1 MRVQDLNPRR
11 WSTGR
16 GGRAAATALL
26 AAAGIALVV
35 WLVVVP
41 ATRVQAATFTVNV
54 ATDEDDDN
62 PGDGVCH
69 TAGGQCTL
77 RAAIEE
83 ADATVAQD
91 VIAIGVTGPIV
102 LLAGLP
108 PITDNGLVITGSGQ
122 QVSLTAPGSAFTI
135 SNADGVQINDLVI
148 DGADIGTIGILANNF
163 ADDLVLDGL
172 TVRRFAAGVY
182 YAIGSGGD
190 RSIIRN
196 CTLTANRDNGVVLN
210 GGKDDVVRDS
220 VITNNGDAA
229 ADSGIEADWEVDLL
243 IQGNTFS
250 GNVNAQ
256 LLIGTMGPA
265 HVTIIQNTITSG
277 SDGIVIGAGV
287 DPAAALDIGLSVDN
301 RNVFRGTIAAPAEQ
315 HLRDLSAVNIT
326 AIYNDWDAY
335 SPAAIE
341 GVICHD
347 GDPGCGPGVVDID
360 PFINT
365 PSPLPTVTATPTATE
380 TPGGATATPTVTPTG
395 TPGGVETLPLIAGC
409 NPVAW
414 TGADG
419 TPIANIAGAVSPT
432 DILVA
437 LWQFEGGVW
446 LGYSPQFP
454 EVSDLTQMNRLDVVF
469 VCVSANGTF
478 SRPVI

>member
-1 MRVQDLNPRR
+1 M
-11 WSTGR
+11 
-16 GGRAAATALL
+16 ALL
-26 AAAGIALVV
+26 V
-35 WLVVVP
+35 WLAVIP

-54 ATDEDDDN
+54 TTDDADLAI
-62 PGDGVCH
+62 DGVCDSH
-69 TAGGQCTL
+69 AAAGDQCSL

-83 ADATVAQD
+83 ADASAGQD

-102 LLAGLP
+102 LLGGLP
-108 PITDNGLVITGSGQ
+108 AITDNDLVITGSGQ
-122 QVSLTAPGSAFTI
+122 QISLTAPGTAFTI
-135 SNADGVQINDLVI
+135 NNADGVQINNLII
-148 DGADIGTIGILANNF
+148 DGGNIGSTGILVNNF

-172 TVRRFAAGVY
+172 TVRRFTDDGLNNSV
-182 YAIGSGGD
+182 GSGGD
-190 RSIIRN
+190 RNTIRN
-196 CTLTANRDNGVVLN
+196 CTFSDNGGDGIHLD
-210 GGKDDVVRDS
+210 GGKDNVIRDS
-220 VITNNGDAA
+220 VITDNGDVAG
-229 ADSGIEADWEVDLL
+229 DNGLEVSWVDNLL

-250 GNVNAQ
+250 GNFDAQ
-256 LLIGTMGPA
+256 ILIGALGA
-265 HVTIIQNTITSG
+265 RHVTIIQNTITSG
-277 SDGIVIGAGV
+277 SDGIVIGALV

-315 HLRDLSAVNIT
+315 HMRDLSAVNIN

-347 GDPGCGPGVVDID
+347 GDPGCGPGVVDFD

-365 PSPLPTVTATPTATE
+365 PSPLPTATATPTATE

-409 NPVAW
+409 NPLAW
-414 TGADG
+414 TGSDN
-419 TPIANIAGAVSPT
+419 TPIATIAGAVSPAG
-432 DILVA
+432 ILVA

-469 VCVSANGTF
+469 VCASATGTF

>member
-1 MRVQDLNPRR
+1 M
-11 WSTGR
+11 
-16 GGRAAATALL
+16 ALL
-26 AAAGIALVV
+26 AAVGMALVV

-41 ATRVQAATFTVNV
+41 ATRVQAATFTVTA

-83 ADATVAQD
+83 ADATVDQD

-122 QVSLTAPGSAFTI
+122 QVSLTAPGPAFTI
-135 SNADGVQINDLVI
+135 NNADGVQINGLVI

-182 YAIGSGGD
+182 YAIGDGGD

-229 ADSGIEADWEVDLL
+229 SDSGIEANWEVDLL

-250 GNVNAQ
+250 GNFDAQ
-256 LLIGTMGPA
+256 LLIAALGA
-265 HVTIIQNTITSG
+265 RHVTIIQNTITSG
-277 SDGIVIGAGV
+277 SDGIVIGALV
-287 DPAAALDIGLSVDN
+287 DPAAAIDIGLSVDN

-315 HLRDLSAVNIT
+315 YLRDLSAVNIN
-326 AIYNDWDAY
+326 AIYNDWNAY
-335 SPAAIE
+335 ADAAIE

-347 GDPGCGPGVVDID
+347 GDPGCGPGIVDFD
-360 PFINT
+360 PFIAT
-365 PSPLPTVTATPTATE
+365 PSPLPTATPTPTATV
-380 TPGGATATPTVTPTG
+380 TPGGATATPTITPTG
-395 TPGGVETLPLIAGC
+395 TPGGVETLALIAGC
-409 NPVAW
+409 NPLAW
-414 TGADG
+414 TGGNG
-419 TPIANIAGAVSPT
+419 TPTANIASAVSPSE
-432 DILVA
+432 ILVA

-454 EVSDLTQMNRLDVVF
+454 EVSDLTQVDRLDVVF
-469 VCVSANGTF
+469 VCVSATGAF
-478 SRPVI
+478 SRPII